1 MLAAVILYIY
11 IYVYRTKHNIRFRK
25 RNATVIKRGKGN

>member
-1 MLAAVILYIY
+1 
-11 IYVYRTKHNIRFRK
+11 VYRTKHKNQNRK